1 MVNKTISV
9 EGQSLPD
16 VGLNSREGRQSG
28 CVGCHSR
35 CIDFAGQS
43 RQKFGEDDP
52 DLSLLAKAIIHTVGI
67 PVVSATTLVG
77 SAAVAGFG
85 DGTQL
90 VVSVLGLAIGA
101 SVCRP
106 LSFKAH

>member
-1 MVNKTISV
+1 MISV
-9 EGQSLPD
+9 MGQSLPELG
-16 VGLNSREGRQSG
+16 VNSREGRRFG
-28 CVGCHSR
+28 CVGCRSR

-43 RQKFGEDDP
+43 GKIVGEGDP

-67 PVVSATTLVG
+67 PVALATTLVG

-90 VVSVLGLAIGA
+90 VVLVFGLLTGA
-101 SVCRP
+101 LVCRP

>member
-1 MVNKTISV
+1 MISV
-9 EGQSLPD
+9 VGQSLPEL
-16 VGLNSREGRQSG
+16 GLNSRERRRFG

-43 RQKFGEDDP
+43 GKIVSEGDP

-67 PVVSATTLVG
+67 PVAMATTLVG

-90 VVSVLGLAIGA
+90 LVSVLGLVIGA
-101 SVCRP
+101 LVCRP

>member
-1 MVNKTISV
+1 MISAV
-9 EGQSLPD
+9 GQSLPEL
-16 VGLNSREGRQSG
+16 GLNSREGRRFG
-28 CVGCHSR
+28 CVGCHGR
-35 CIDFAGQS
+35 CIDFGGQS
-43 RQKFGEDDP
+43 GKMVGEGDP

-67 PVVSATTLVG
+67 PVAMATTLVG

-90 VVSVLGLAIGA
+90 VVSVLGLVIGA
-101 SVCRP
+101 LVCRP

>member
-1 MVNKTISV
+1 MISV
-9 EGQSLPD
+9 VGQSLPEL
-16 VGLNSREGRQSG
+16 GLNSREGRRFG

-43 RQKFGEDDP
+43 GKIVGEGDP
-52 DLSLLAKAIIHTVGI
+52 DLSLLAKAINHTVGI
-67 PVVSATTLVG
+67 PVALATTLVG

-90 VVSVLGLAIGA
+90 VVLVLGLLIGA
-101 SVCRP
+101 LVCKP
-106 LSFKAH
+106 LSFKAY

>member
-1 MVNKTISV
+1 MISV
-9 EGQSLPD
+9 VGQSLPEL
-16 VGLNSREGRQSG
+16 GLNSREGRRFG

-43 RQKFGEDDP
+43 GKIVGEGDP

-67 PVVSATTLVG
+67 PVALATTLGG
-77 SAAVAGFG
+77 SAAVAGCG

-90 VVSVLGLAIGA
+90 VGLVLGLLIGA
-101 SVCRP
+101 LVCRP
-106 LSFKAH
+106 FSFKAH

>member
-1 MVNKTISV
+1 MISV
-9 EGQSLPD
+9 VGQSLPEL
-16 VGLNSREGRQSG
+16 GLNSREGRRFG

-43 RQKFGEDDP
+43 GKIVGEGDP

-67 PVVSATTLVG
+67 PVALATTLVG
-77 SAAVAGFG
+77 SAAVAEFG

-90 VVSVLGLAIGA
+90 VGLVLGLLIGA
-101 SVCRP
+101 LVCRP
-106 LSFKAH
+106 FTFKAH